1 MKPGLLIV
9 AMRVWRGFVKA
20 RGWGEQKNRLLPW
33 QVGSKLLHLFVN
45 RIFSDHIGSSC
56 NHQLIKKPQQS
67 LCSFAEC
74 SCKI

>member
-9 AMRVWRGFVKA
+9 AMRVRRGFVKA
-20 RGWGEQKNRLLPW
+20 REGGAKKNRLLPW

-45 RIFSDHIGSSC
+45 RIFSDRIGSSC

>member
-9 AMRVWRGFVKA
+9 AMHMWRGFVGK
-20 RGWGEQKNRLLPW
+20 REGEEKKNRLLPW

-45 RIFSDHIGSSC
+45 RIFSDRIGSSC

-67 LCSFAEC
+67 FWLFAEC